1 MKVRNRRR
9 VIDRRRSL
17 NLPST
22 PMLSTQEQN
31 AHNVIEEDED
41 EAVSKV
47 FYNVSYVLYS
57 VSPCHVMPCTVF
69 SCTVLSHPTLPFVI
83 FITFLTPYRITFY
96 FIAFYFFFRSW
107 RWFSVEPELR
117 LFWKVRNNQQITHYL
132 IINQIVNFSINI
144 FILSCIYLFFEIIQS
159 FIPFL

>member
-1 MKVRNRRR
+1 MRNRRR

-47 FYNVSYVLYS
+47 FYNVSYALYYT
-57 VSPCHVMPCTVF
+57 M
-69 SCTVLSHPTLPFVI
+69 SCTVLSCSVFSCTDM
-83 FITFLTPYRITFY
+83 PYPSLHYTSLHAFNSISYTTRDD
-96 FIAFYFFFRSW
+96 IACF
-107 RWFSVEPELR
+107 
-117 LFWKVRNNQQITHYL
+117 T
-132 IINQIVNFSINI
+132 
-144 FILSCIYLFFEIIQS
+144 
-159 FIPFL
+159 